1 MPHNRGAVWLVD
13 KGFQIQDLAEP
24 LGVKV
29 NMPAF
34 VGKRKQMNV
43 FRTQVIANVR
53 IHLERAINKAKTFHI
68 FDSPVKLSMYV
79 SINQIWTVRVLLTL
93 FQKPII
99 SA

>member
-24 LGVKV
+24 SGVKV

-34 VGKRKQMNV
+34 DGKRKQMNADEV

-68 FDSPVKLSMYV
+68 FDSPLKLSMYG

-93 FQKPII
+93 LN
-99 SA
+99 